1 MPTYIKIYKNQIQ
14 QAPSTP
20 LDCNAH
26 IAALFLQDYSHAKQV
41 LSELQRRVGKDKFK
55 PQRILDIGYG
65 PATGIV
71 ALNEIMGNKWVPEE
85 KKHILLVEK

>member
-1 MPTYIKIYKNQIQ
+1 MLILPRYSYKIIVMQNKYYRITK
-14 QAPSTP
+14 T
-20 LDCNAH
+20 
-26 IAALFLQDYSHAKQV
+26 K
-41 LSELQRRVGKDKFK
+41 VGKDKFK

-85 KKHILLVEK
+85 KEAYIVGRKIMK

>member
-1 MPTYIKIYKNQIQ
+1 MLILPRYSYKIIVMQSKYYRNYKDE
-14 QAPSTP
+14 
-20 LDCNAH
+20 L
-26 IAALFLQDYSHAKQV
+26 AKIN
-41 LSELQRRVGKDKFK
+41 LNHK
-55 PQRILDIGYG
+55 RILDIGYG